1 MFQIKLREYL
11 AMESE
16 FRVSGA
22 VEGVRKMLSLNKQG
36 TILNYYLKIW
46 QNPESLLVRLFM
58 I

>member
-22 VEGVRKMLSLNKQG
+22 VEGVFEKDYSINSMKSRESKNKG
-36 TILNYYLKIW
+36 
-46 QNPESLLVRLFM
+46 
-58 I
+58 

>member
-22 VEGVRKMLSLNKQG
+22 VEGVFDEMLYELI
-36 TILNYYLKIW
+36 ILRNG
-46 QNPESLLVRLFM
+46 E
-58 I
+58 